1 MGNATRWL
9 AQAFTSRNPAFVAAN
24 FLRDVQH
31 AALIHGIDPG
41 GDLRGF
47 MRNIPPS
54 MATITRNVRGKSAPL
69 KVAELGRLDI
79 LNTADRKMLIE
90 QYGPERVMD
99 ALYEY
104 FRDNGGETGFV
115 HSKDVAE
122 AEKEIK
128 RYVAFRTGRVAE
140 LAKAAQPSERPGIWL
155 SYAAQ
160 KSGAKAIATGLENA
174 SKVAENTSRF
184 ATFLASLDQGKSL
197 LVAIDEAKN
206 VTVNFNRRGTATR
219 PLGMFYVFSTHQY
232 KEPPRLPA

>member
-1 MGNATRWL
+1 
-9 AQAFTSRNPAFVAAN
+9 
-24 FLRDVQH
+24 
-31 AALIHGIDPG
+31 
-41 GDLRGF
+41 
-47 MRNIPPS
+47 

-184 ATFLASLDQGKSL
+184 
-197 LVAIDEAKN
+197 IPR
-206 VTVNFNRRGTATR
+206 VTRSGQIAA
-219 PLGMFYVFSTHQY
+219 GSY
-232 KEPPRLPA
+232 

>member
-1 MGNATRWL
+1 
-9 AQAFTSRNPAFVAAN
+9 
-24 FLRDVQH
+24 
-31 AALIHGIDPG
+31 
-41 GDLRGF
+41 

-160 KSGAKAIATGLENA
+160 KSGAKAIAT
-174 SKVAENTSRF
+174 
-184 ATFLASLDQGKSL
+184 L
-197 LVAIDEAKN
+197 LRIK
-206 VTVNFNRRGTATR
+206 
-219 PLGMFYVFSTHQY
+219 PLIFPGRV
-232 KEPPRLPA
+232 LPVLRE

>member
-1 MGNATRWL
+1 M
-9 AQAFTSRNPAFVAAN
+9 
-24 FLRDVQH
+24 
-31 AALIHGIDPG
+31 
-41 GDLRGF
+41 
-47 MRNIPPS
+47 
-54 MATITRNVRGKSAPL
+54 
-69 KVAELGRLDI
+69 AELGLLYI

-174 SKVAENTSRF
+174 AKVVANS
-184 ATFLASLDQGKSL
+184 ASLDLTRFPNMPVCSTCHL
-197 LVAIDEAKN
+197 LSYLTMPASVPVCPCHI
-206 VTVNFNRRGTATR
+206 
-219 PLGMFYVFSTHQY
+219 HQ
-232 KEPPRLPA
+232 AD